1 MLSNNKILRKTAYCL
16 TCQNFALKFYFKI
29 IEVLVKV
36 GRRNILNL
44 KQNILL
50 VSTSIQEHHIQY
62 ISVISLGLE
71 TNIGRS
77 SIVKKVHN
85 LHKLLINI

>member
-50 VSTSIQEHHIQY
+50 VSTSIQDHIQY
-62 ISVISLGLE
+62 ISVVSLGLE

>member
-1 MLSNNKILRKTAYCL
+1 MPR
-16 TCQNFALKFYFKI
+16 QNFALKLFYFKI

-62 ISVISLGLE
+62 ISVVSLGLE